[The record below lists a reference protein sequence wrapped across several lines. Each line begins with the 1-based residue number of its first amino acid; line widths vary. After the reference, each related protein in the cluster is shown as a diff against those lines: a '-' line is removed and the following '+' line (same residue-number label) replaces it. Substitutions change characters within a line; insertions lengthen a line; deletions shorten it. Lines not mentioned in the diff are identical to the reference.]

1 MNRKT
6 KYLIITACL
15 VTILVVSSSTMF
27 ATSLS
32 GYQSITAE
40 WHKVVWEY
48 ADGGRYEYPINGTTA
63 QWDASHAQP
72 SGLNKNTYSGEVEQ
86 PKWDRNID
94 YHEWWLND
102 TVTAGDP
109 EGEARHFEW
118 AIDIYTVNVNFR
130 ATEGI
135 DPADGAEWWLQLQN
149 NVESVF
155 KVLGAEDA
163 VSYIIYA
170 QTEEYTK
177 DPEDHAHAI
186 ILPTVSNFEM
196 EFIDGTVALPPGI
209 PEEGSD
215 LDFDKL
221 EPYSNIAIKFLFD
234 DFGLV
239 FWGREPTVNMV
250 VELNVLTIGRFDYAL
265 SYVEGGENEIAP
277 RGALGVFESIGA
289 AIAAGFGGLMDG
301 FVSIADAI
309 VAPLMAI
316 AVIVGC
322 VLVIIIVLRRGRNE

>member
-1 MNRKT
+1 MPFR
-6 KYLIITACL
+6 
-15 VTILVVSSSTMF
+15 
-27 ATSLS
+27 SLS

-40 WHKVVWEY
+40 WHKVTWWY
-48 ADGGRYEYPINGTTA
+48 DDGSPYEYLISGTTA
-63 QWDASHAQP
+63 QWDASDAQP
-72 SGLNKNTYSGEVEQ
+72 SGFNKNTYSGEVEQ
-86 PKWDRNID
+86 PKFDRNID
-94 YHEWWLND
+94 YHDWWLND
-102 TVTAGDP
+102 TVTVEDP

-135 DPADGAEWWLQLQN
+135 QGADGAEWWLQLQN
-149 NVESVF
+149 NFESVF
-155 KVLGAEDA
+155 SVLGAEDA

-177 DPEDHAHAI
+177 SPENHDHAI

-196 EFIDGTVALPPGI
+196 EFLDGTVAVPPNI
-209 PEEGSD
+209 PESGSD

-234 DFGLV
+234 DFALV
-239 FWGREPTVNMV
+239 WLGAEPTVNMV
-250 VELNVLTIGRFDYAL
+250 IELNVLTIGRFDYTL
-265 SYVEGGENEIAP
+265 SYVEAGDNVIAP
-277 RGALGVFESIGA
+277 IGDIGVLAGIGG
-289 AIAAGFGGLMDG
+289 AIAAGFGGLVDG
-301 FVSIADAI
+301 FTGIVGAV